1 MHDAAGSQVGKF
13 NAKAFDELVDDLD
26 VPERAPLTSAE
37 AAVLRRRIAG
47 FSPWHVIAVQGL
59 VGVLVA
65 SGVWFIF
72 NQPTWAWSAAYGALA
87 VVLPAMLFARGL
99 ARQRNAPAPAAALA
113 GMFVWEMVKILLT
126 IAMLFA
132 APRVVTDMNWLAL
145 LAGFVV
151 TMKASWL
158 AMLWQHRRKSSIAES
173 F

>member
-1 MHDAAGSQVGKF
+1 MQDAAGSPAGKF
-13 NAKAFDELVDDLD
+13 SANAFDELADDLD
-26 VPERAPLTSAE
+26 IPGRAPLTAAE

-47 FSPWHVIAVQGL
+47 FSPWHVIVVQGV

-65 SGVWFIF
+65 AVAWLAFK
-72 NQPTWAWSAAYGALA
+72 QPMWGWSAAYGALA
-87 VVLPAMLFARGL
+87 VILPAMLFARGL
-99 ARQRNAPAPAAALA
+99 IRQQNAPAAAAALA

-132 APRVVTDMNWLAL
+132 APRVVTELNWLAL

>member
-1 MHDAAGSQVGKF
+1 MHDASGSRVGKF
-13 NAKAFDELVDDLD
+13 SAKALDGLADDLD
-26 VPERAPLTSAE
+26 VPERAPLTAAE
-37 AAVLRRRIAG
+37 AAVVRKRIAG
-47 FSPWHVIAVQGL
+47 FSPWHVIVAQAV
-59 VGVLVA
+59 VGVVLAVLVWL
-65 SGVWFIF
+65 VF
-72 NQPTWAWSAAYGALA
+72 NQETWGWSAAYGALA

-99 ARQRNAPAPAAALA
+99 IRQQNAPAPAAALA

>member
-1 MHDAAGSQVGKF
+1 MRNVSGMQLGVLDEEADSIDAL
-13 NAKAFDELVDDLD
+13 E
-26 VPERAPLTSAE
+26 PIPLTAAE
-37 AAVLRRRIAG
+37 AAVLRQRFAR

-65 SGVWFIF
+65 AVLGLVCNKPVWGF
-72 NQPTWAWSAAYGALA
+72 SAAYGALA
-87 VVLPAMLFARGL
+87 VILPAMLFARGL
-99 ARQRNAPAPAAALA
+99 VRQQNAPAPAAALV
-113 GMFVWEMVKILLT
+113 GMFVWEMVKILVTLV
-126 IAMLFA
+126 MLFA
-132 APRVVTDMNWLAL
+132 ASRVVTDVNWLAL